1 MTKNAVPSPIFPQIS
16 IIVVKV
22 LFILLWF
29 FRFLKS
35 TSVPFKKP
43 KMDFEAYLILRPL
56 CTIINITQDSLH
68 TLMITHIQRQKLDHP
83 KILDQP
89 HNRLT
94 QPRKP
99 PLPTRTPLRGS
110 RIKNTRIPPQKL
122 FQSSPRD
129 LPLHQIDLT
138 QDIQV
143 RAFKHDHSGHGAQ
156 GAGEEF
162 LGLQDELRFQEV
174 CCAEGEAEV
183 CAQVGEQGR
192 EDVRMV
198 GV

>member
-1 MTKNAVPSPIFPQIS
+1 
-16 IIVVKV
+16 
-22 LFILLWF
+22 
-29 FRFLKS
+29 
-35 TSVPFKKP
+35 
-43 KMDFEAYLILRPL
+43 
-56 CTIINITQDSLH
+56 
-68 TLMITHIQRQKLDHP
+68 MITDIQRQKLDHP
-83 KILDQP
+83 KVLHQP
-89 HNRLT
+89 YNRLT

-99 PLPTRTPLRGS
+99 PLSTRTMSPLLEPG
-110 RIKNTRIPPQKL
+110 IKNTCIPPQKL
-122 FQSSPRD
+122 FQSPARD
-129 LPLHQIDLT
+129 LPLHQIDFT

-162 LGLQDELRFQEV
+162 LGLQDKLRFQEV
-174 CCAEGEAEV
+174 CCAEREAEV

>member
-1 MTKNAVPSPIFPQIS
+1 
-16 IIVVKV
+16 
-22 LFILLWF
+22 
-29 FRFLKS
+29 
-35 TSVPFKKP
+35 
-43 KMDFEAYLILRPL
+43 
-56 CTIINITQDSLH
+56 
-68 TLMITHIQRQKLDHP
+68 MITDIQRQKLDHP

-99 PLPTRTPLRGS
+99 ARSAHTVSPLLEPD
-110 RIKNTRIPPQKL
+110 IKNTRIPPQKL
-122 FQSSPRD
+122 FQSPTRD
-129 LPLHQIDLT
+129 LPLNQIDFT